1 VNEELER
8 DLDQLHRAFQEQA
21 TAEEQRLHARKLES
35 LAEFSAGAGHEI
47 NNPLAVISGQ
57 AQYLLHHEADAAKQ
71 KALQTIVGQTL
82 RIHQLLNEMMQFARP
97 SPPVMESVDLPALL
111 NEVTA
116 SQADLA
122 ALRQVR
128 LICPQPPVMQV
139 KVDPRHLKTALSC
152 LLRNAIEA
160 APADG
165 WAGLRVEES
174 GAKSQGSGVGGQRSE
189 VRGQKSEVE
198 EHNDGSGPSP
208 MAPLTTHH
216 SPLTTHQDHH
226 SPLTNIELIVEDNGP
241 GVASQQREHMFDP
254 FYSGR
259 QAGRGPGLGLP
270 IAWRLA
276 REIGGDVRFDDIPNG
291 PTRFVLTI
299 PRPAADRAPPTN
311 LIIPHD
317 SPAAA

>member
-1 VNEELER
+1 
-8 DLDQLHRAFQEQA
+8 
-21 TAEEQRLHARKLES
+21 
-35 LAEFSAGAGHEI
+35 
-47 NNPLAVISGQ
+47 
-57 AQYLLHHEADAAKQ
+57 
-71 KALQTIVGQTL
+71 
-82 RIHQLLNEMMQFARP
+82 MQFARP
-97 SPPVMESVDLPALL
+97 SPPVMESVDLPTLL

-122 ALRQVR
+122 ALRNVR
-128 LICPQPPVMQV
+128 LIFPQPPVLQV

-174 GAKSQGSGVGGQRSE
+174 GVKSQGSGVRDQESG
-189 VRGQKSEVE
+189 VRGQKSEVRSQE
-198 EHNDGSGPSP
+198 AGFSGQESTPLKTSDLS
-208 MAPLTTHH
+208 PLTTHH

-226 SPLTNIELIVEDNGP
+226 SPLTVIELIVEDNGP
-241 GVASQQREHMFDP
+241 GIAPQQREHMFDP

>member
-1 VNEELER
+1 
-8 DLDQLHRAFQEQA
+8 
-21 TAEEQRLHARKLES
+21 
-35 LAEFSAGAGHEI
+35 
-47 NNPLAVISGQ
+47 
-57 AQYLLHHEADAAKQ
+57 
-71 KALQTIVGQTL
+71 
-82 RIHQLLNEMMQFARP
+82 MMHSDRP
-97 SPPVMESVDLPALL
+97 TPPVLEPVDLPALMSD
-111 NEVTA
+111 VTA
-116 SQADLA
+116 SLADLA
-122 ALRQVR
+122 ALRHVR

-174 GAKSQGSGVGGQRSE
+174 GARDQGSGIRDQESTPL
-189 VRGQKSEVE
+189 KTS
-198 EHNDGSGPSP
+198 DLS
-208 MAPLTTHH
+208 PLTTHH

-226 SPLTNIELIVEDNGP
+226 SPLTNIEVILEDNGP
-241 GVASQQREHMFDP
+241 GCAPQQREHMFDP

-259 QAGRGPGLGLP
+259 QAGRGPGLCLP
-270 IAWRLA
+270 IACRLA